1 MGGILSS
8 APFDLVDLFLDLEGF
23 QVIELRFV
31 RLELSVEFVFASL
44 LL

>member
-8 APFDLVDLFLDLEGF
+8 APFDLVDLFLDLKGF
-23 QVIELRFV
+23 QVIELRFM
-31 RLELSVEFVFASL
+31 RLKLGVEFVFASL